1 MLSRMNRANG
11 KILTVMD
18 TATTKT
24 ASRAT
29 NAALLPE
36 TAQCRPMV
44 ASTAMVMI
52 GLMNTML
59 SKTMT
64 RNGMTWMATA
74 TVMKWMETLLTNVQ
88 INLEHPFEV

>member
-44 ASTAMVMI
+44 ASTAMVTI
-52 GLMNTML
+52 GLMNTMI
-59 SKTMT
+59 SKTIT
-64 RNGMTWMATA
+64 PNGVTWMEM
-74 TVMKWMETLLTNVQ
+74 VMAMK
-88 INLEHPFEV
+88 